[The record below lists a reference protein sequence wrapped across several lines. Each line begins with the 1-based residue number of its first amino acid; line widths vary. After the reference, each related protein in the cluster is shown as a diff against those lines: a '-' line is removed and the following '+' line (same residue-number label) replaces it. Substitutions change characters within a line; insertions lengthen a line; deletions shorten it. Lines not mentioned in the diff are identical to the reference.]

1 MRPSLTIHK
10 YSMISQKDAAA
21 KSPDLP
27 RQVCKSFEN
36 PVNHEMFV

>member
-1 MRPSLTIHK
+1 MTHCLTIHG

-27 RQVCKSFEN
+27 RLACKSLEN